1 MRRAIELSSTQD
13 DAWLEERKPYITAT
27 GCAAL
32 EGYNPYETAQDY
44 LRKKVRDLCGQPSE
58 FVMSAAV
65 QHGADMEDAAR
76 DYYEYHTGNEVTETG
91 LIVHP
96 EYSFLAASPDGLI
109 GLDGCIE
116 IKCPYPKYNKKPY
129 SVFDDKKKM
138 YLWQVYVQME
148 CLDVSWCDFFCYL
161 AKDEITPP
169 EFVLDRVNR
178 IDGWLDEQVPGKLL
192 PKPSSGT
199 VQRISL
205 YEAWYDH
212 MHMIAENEELRQT
225 YLEPVQD
232 EVITVKP
239 TQEMEQL
246 SKLQQRL
253 AHLEETHRDDLD
265 EIAEIKKQSDVLKKS
280 IADHYNCS
288 VTDGKVTIQLINRT
302 PTIDYRKAYEYLG
315 GDQAVL
321 DRGGLPESFRRVN
334 NTRQINIKY
343 GAF

>member
-1 MRRAIELSSTQD
+1 MRRVIELSSTQD

-32 EGYNPYETAQDY
+32 EGNNPYETSQEY

-58 FVMSAAV
+58 FVMTPAV
-65 QHGADMEDAAR
+65 QHGADMEDLAR

-96 EYSFLAASPDGLI
+96 THQFLAASPDGLI

-116 IKCPYPKYNKKPY
+116 IKCPYPKYNKEPY
-129 SVFDDKKKM
+129 SVFDEKKKM

-161 AKDEITPP
+161 AKDDVTPP
-169 EFVLDRVNR
+169 KFVLERVQR
-178 IDGWLDEQVPGKLL
+178 IDGWLYEQVPGKLL
-192 PKPSSGT
+192 PEPAAGT

-205 YEAWYDH
+205 YEAWYEH
-212 MHMIAENEELRQT
+212 MHMIAQDEELRQEF
-225 YLEPVQD
+225 LEPAQD
-232 EVITVKP
+232 EVITVQP
-239 TQEMEQL
+239 TKEMEEL
-246 SKLQQRL
+246 SALQQRL
-253 AHLEETHRDDLD
+253 AELEETHRDDLE
-265 EIAEIKKQSDVLKKS
+265 EIAEIKKKSDVLKKS
-280 IADHYNCS
+280 IADQYNCS
-288 VTDGKVTIQLINRT
+288 VTDGFVTVRLINRT

-321 DRGGLPESFRRVN
+321 DRGGSPESFRRVN

-343 GAF
+343 GAL

>member
-1 MRRAIELSSTQD
+1 MSSTQD

-32 EGYNPYETAQDY
+32 EGNNPYETSQEY

-58 FVMSAAV
+58 FVMTPAV
-65 QHGADMEDAAR
+65 QHGADMEDLAR
-76 DYYEYHTGNEVTETG
+76 DYYEYHTGHEVTETG

-96 EYSFLAASPDGLI
+96 KHQFLAASPDGLI

-116 IKCPYPKYNKKPY
+116 IKCPYPKYNKEPY
-129 SVFDDKKKM
+129 SVFDEKKKM

-161 AKDEITPP
+161 AKDDVTPP
-169 EFVLDRVNR
+169 KFVLERVQR
-178 IDGWLDEQVPGKLL
+178 IDGWLYEPVPGKLL
-192 PKPSSGT
+192 PEPAAGT

-205 YEAWYDH
+205 YEAWYEH
-212 MHMIAENEELRQT
+212 MHMIAQDEELRQEF
-225 YLEPVQD
+225 LEPAQD
-232 EVITVKP
+232 EVITVQP
-239 TQEMEQL
+239 TQEMEEL
-246 SKLQQRL
+246 SSLQRRL
-253 AHLEETHRDDLD
+253 AELEETHRDDLE
-265 EIAEIKKQSDVLKKS
+265 EIAEIKKKSDVLKKS
-280 IADHYNCS
+280 IADQYNCS
-288 VTDGKVTIQLINRT
+288 VTDGFVTVRLINRT

-321 DRGGLPESFRRVN
+321 DRGGSPESFRRVN

-343 GAF
+343 GAL